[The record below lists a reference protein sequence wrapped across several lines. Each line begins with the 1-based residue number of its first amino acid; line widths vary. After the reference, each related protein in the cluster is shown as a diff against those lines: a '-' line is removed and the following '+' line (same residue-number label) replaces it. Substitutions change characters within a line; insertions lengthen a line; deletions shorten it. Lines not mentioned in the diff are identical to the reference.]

1 MSLFGATTTF
11 KKDPARARVE
21 EEKMAEKAKK
31 QDTETVSSGIG
42 AVLERHLDTITGP
55 ATNDGSE
62 KNSERSNLEKMERE
76 LHGDSEYERL
86 REEEKREEFEYGLH
100 KARIEDDFRR
110 AEDSQA
116 TPGEDTGQLPSD
128 INDMRAY
135 SDLPG
140 KTGVTGITRYG
151 SDDSS
156 DLLPPPTTSYGGSEI
171 SFPSR
176 TPRERVTTPLQ
187 STNYEGSL
195 MGLPLSA
202 LNELTEDAFP
212 TPRASAGI
220 IARRY
225 IQSEENTTQ
234 HAEEEGGMEETL
246 KVYTPIP
253 RKFELSDS
261 TDNEDDMMTEVEW
274 RDESPYMTP
283 TKKGKKRNKGMG
295 VRRPKTP
302 EQPIL
307 NMLHTPGRRKLDS
320 DWAKPAELL
329 TNENGPVNLEAFVG
343 EYLSNTN
350 GLRDFMA
357 THQLHDERYDE
368 WCLKQA
374 EFMAARQNHTDA
386 AVGSTQKIAQ
396 NILTELELERE
407 YARERAE
414 KLDERLSKIEK
425 KLAKIAPVN
434 MAKTIENALSGCMD
448 RMIDQLTDRVVKRF
462 EDAAEEDRKKGEIRR
477 GKQVE
482 ATPENGQDMSD
493 VEFEPGATFSVEE
506 NEKVA
511 RVLEQMEVEEQ
522 QLEASKHA
530 PVIPPGEKR
539 QEWPRFTPSGQVMI
553 AKSPIVPAVPEQKK
567 KEEKKPEVK
576 ETPKGPKAGEKKKP
590 EVKKPAQQQPA
601 KKPEAKKKE
610 TWAQRAA
617 TPPPPKKQPE
627 QRQQQQQSGQQ
638 LKKKGDGF
646 VEVKRGKKQE
656 EMKPVPPGQNSM
668 EKRRV
673 TFKRDNG
680 LPLSQKKDLHISSEV
695 NRALFEAK
703 VPHCVRIQGVTRN
716 TRGCLS
722 TITTPAATAGMLI
735 RYQEIVIK
743 AARKVDA
750 GIVDIEMN
758 ELWERVK
765 MHGVNFD
772 RYLGKKTG
780 GGLEKLRQE
789 LLAENEGV
797 VLPLTITW
805 IGGPKDVQK
814 KKAEGKKASSVVF
827 AVKGSKMA
835 EKVLKGGF
843 RAAGVKY
850 DVEKFVNAGPDSF
863 CGVCSRWGHVDAKCG
878 SLKMPACMLCA
889 GRHLTKDH
897 KCNVVGCKANAG
909 QNCAHNVDKCVNC
922 KGNHITKANCCVKK
936 QEAIKVAR
944 EERRTWKEREGERR
958 NIITDQQ
965 KMPDQTE
972 DGGPS
977 TADAEEK
984 DQNEEQN
991 DKKLEVQV
999 ESTQETEGQ
1008 SSNAGTQETLMKSW

>member
-1 MSLFGATTTF
+1 MSLFGA
-11 KKDPARARVE
+11 KKQLNLKESLKKAKE
-21 EEKMAEKAKK
+21 NLEEKMSSA
-31 QDTETVSSGIG
+31 QSTVTTTTSSGIG
-42 AVLERHLDTITGP
+42 AILEQQNEQVIGSLPTDPDGT
-55 ATNDGSE
+55 ATTSE
-62 KNSERSNLEKMERE
+62 IA
-76 LHGDSEYERL
+76 
-86 REEEKREEFEYGLH
+86 REELGDYLGVQPAAVTLTREQYNQGVRIHNAEVRAEGHPSQVIEPIWRENSVIDEYGN
-100 KARIEDDFRR
+100 RR
-110 AEDSQA
+110 KHDVHTVS
-116 TPGEDTGQLPSD
+116 
-128 INDMRAY
+128 
-135 SDLPG
+135 
-140 KTGVTGITRYG
+140 

-156 DLLPPPTTSYGGSEI
+156 ELSPPPTTSYGGSEI
-171 SFPSR
+171 SFPSQ
-176 TPRERVTTPLQ
+176 TPRERVQSPLP

-195 MGLPLSA
+195 MGLPPSA
-202 LNELTEDAFP
+202 LNTLLEDPFSV
-212 TPRASAGI
+212 PRASAGI

-225 IQSEENTTQ
+225 IQSEENTSQ
-234 HAEEEGGMEETL
+234 NAEEEGGMEETR

-253 RKFELSDS
+253 RKFEVSDS
-261 TDNEDDMMTEVEW
+261 SDNEEDMMTEVEW

-283 TKKGKKRNKGMG
+283 TKKGKKRNKGKG
-295 VRRPKTP
+295 VKRPATP
-302 EQPIL
+302 DQPIP
-307 NMLHTPGRRKLDS
+307 NMPQTPSRRKLEA
-320 DWAKPAELL
+320 DWAKPADSL
-329 TNENGPVNLEAFVG
+329 TNENGPVNLEAFIG
-343 EYLSNTN
+343 EYLRNTN

-357 THQLHDERYDE
+357 MNQLHDERYDE

-386 AVGSTQKIAQ
+386 AVMSARKIAQ
-396 NILTELELERE
+396 NVQTEVELERDV
-407 YARERAE
+407 AQKRAE
-414 KLDERLSKIEK
+414 KLDERLGKMEK

-434 MAKTIENALSGCMD
+434 MAKTIENALMECMEKL
-448 RMIDQLTDRVVKRF
+448 IDQLTDRVVKRF
-462 EDAAEEDRKKGEIRR
+462 EDAAEESRRKDEIRR

-482 ATPENGQDMSD
+482 ATPEEEEMSD
-493 VEFEPGATFSVEE
+493 IEFEPGATFSEEE
-506 NEKVA
+506 NEKVE
-511 RVLEQMEVEEQ
+511 RVIRAEMEVDEQRLEQ
-522 QLEASKHA
+522 SKHA
-530 PVIPPGEKR
+530 PVIPPGGVS
-539 QEWPRFTPSGQVMI
+539 QEFPRLEVGQVTI
-553 AKSPIVPAVPEQKK
+553 LKKKVVVPVVPQQKK
-567 KEEKKPEVK
+567 KEVKKPEVQVV
-576 ETPKGPKAGEKKKP
+576 PKGPKAGTKKP
-590 EVKKPAQQQPA
+590 EVTKPEQQKPA
-601 KKPEAKKKE
+601 KKPEEKKKD

-617 TPPPPKKQPE
+617 APPPQKKQPE

-638 LKKKGDGF
+638 QKKKGDGF
-646 VEVKRGKKQE
+646 TEVKRQQKKE

-680 LPLSQKKDLHISSEV
+680 LPLSQKKDLDISSEV

-703 VPHCVRIQGVTRN
+703 VPYFVRIQGVTKN

-722 TITTPAATAGMLI
+722 TITTPAATAEMLI
-735 RYQEIVIK
+735 RYREIVIK

-750 GIVDIEMN
+750 GIVDIETN

-789 LLAENEGV
+789 LQAENEGV
-797 VLPLTITW
+797 VLPLAINW

-835 EKVLKGGF
+835 EKVLKGGL
-843 RAAGVKY
+843 RAAGIKY

-909 QNCAHNVDKCVNC
+909 QNCTHNVDKCVNC
-922 KGNHITKANCCVKK
+922 KGNHIAKANCCIKK
-936 QEAIKVAR
+936 QEAIKVAK

-958 NIITDQQ
+958 NVTTDQQ
-965 KMPDQTE
+965 EKPDCTE

-977 TADAEEK
+977 TAEAEK
-984 DQNEEQN
+984 KAQN
-991 DKKLEVQV
+991 DEQIGKKLEVQV
-999 ESTQETEGQ
+999 AMTQETEGE
-1008 SSNAGTQETLMKSW
+1008 SSNAGTQETPMKLW

>member
-1 MSLFGATTTF
+1 MSLFGVKKQLNLKESLKKAKENLEGKVSSAQSTTTSI
-11 KKDPARARVE
+11 
-21 EEKMAEKAKK
+21 
-31 QDTETVSSGIG
+31 SSGIG
-42 AVLERHLDTITGP
+42 AILEQQLDKITGP
-55 ATNDGSE
+55 LSQDGTVV
-62 KNSERSNLEKMERE
+62 ERDDLEKMERE

-86 REEEKREEFEYGLH
+86 RNEEKKQEFEAGLRY
-100 KARIEDDFRR
+100 ARVEDEERR
-110 AEDSQA
+110 REDSQA
-116 TPGEDTGQLPSD
+116 TSRVGTGQLPSD
-128 INDMRAY
+128 LDDMREY
-135 SDLPG
+135 SDLTE
-140 KTGVTGITRYG
+140 KTGVTGITRYADDG
-151 SDDSS
+151 SSELS
-156 DLLPPPTTSYGGSEI
+156 TPPPTTNYGGSEI
-171 SFPSR
+171 SFPSQ
-176 TPRERVTTPLQ
+176 TPRERVQSPLP

-195 MGLPLSA
+195 AGLPLSA
-202 LNELTEDAFP
+202 LNELTEDPFS
-212 TPRASAGI
+212 TPKASAGI

-225 IQSEENTTQ
+225 IQSEENASQ
-234 HAEEEGGMEETL
+234 YAEEEGGMEETR
-246 KVYTPIP
+246 KVHTPIP

-261 TDNEDDMMTEVEW
+261 SDNEDDMMTEVEW

-283 TKKGKKRNKGMG
+283 TKKGKKRNKGKG
-295 VRRPKTP
+295 VRRPETP
-302 EQPIL
+302 DQPIP
-307 NMLHTPGRRKLDS
+307 NMPQTPSRKRLEA
-320 DWAKPAELL
+320 DWAKPAESL
-329 TNENGPVNLEAFVG
+329 TNENGPVNLEAFIG
-343 EYLSNTN
+343 EYLRNTN

-357 THQLHDERYDE
+357 TNQLHDERYDE

-386 AVGSTQKIAQ
+386 GVTSNRRTSEKILAEV
-396 NILTELELERE
+396 ELSRE
-407 YARERAE
+407 YEEERAE
-414 KLDERLSKIEK
+414 KLDQRLEKIERK
-425 KLAKIAPVN
+425 VAKLAPVN
-434 MAKTIENALSGCMD
+434 MAKTIENAMSACMD
-448 RMIDQLTDRVVKRF
+448 KLVDQLTDRVVKRF
-462 EDAAEEDRKKGEIRR
+462 EDVAEESRKKDEIRR

-482 ATPENGQDMSD
+482 ATPEEEEMSEI
-493 VEFEPGATFSVEE
+493 EFEPGATFSAEE
-506 NEKVA
+506 SEKVEKVIRA
-511 RVLEQMEVEEQ
+511 EMEVDEQRLEQ
-522 QLEASKHA
+522 SKHA
-530 PVIPPGEKR
+530 PVIPPGGVR
-539 QEWPRFTPSGQVMI
+539 QEVSRLEVGSVTI
-553 AKSPIVPAVPEQKK
+553 LKKKSVAPVVPQQKK
-567 KEEKKPEVK
+567 KEGKKPEV
-576 ETPKGPKAGEKKKP
+576 EAVPKGPKAGTKKP

-601 KKPEAKKKE
+601 KKPEEKKKE

-617 TPPPPKKQPE
+617 APPPKKQPE

-638 LKKKGDGF
+638 QKKRGDGF
-646 VEVKRGKKQE
+646 VEVKRQQKKE

-680 LPLSQKKDLHISSEV
+680 LPLSQKKDLDISSEV

-703 VPHCVRIQGVTRN
+703 VPHFVRIQGVTKN

-722 TITTPAATAGMLI
+722 TVTTPAATAEMLI
-735 RYQEIVIK
+735 RYREIVIK

-750 GIVDIEMN
+750 GIVDIETN

-789 LLAENEGV
+789 LQAENEGV
-797 VLPLTITW
+797 VLPLAINW

-835 EKVLKGGF
+835 EKVLKGGL

-878 SLKMPACMLCA
+878 SLKMPVCMLCA

-922 KGNHITKANCCVKK
+922 KGNHIAKANCCVKK

-944 EERRTWKEREGERR
+944 EERRTWKEREGECR
-958 NIITDQQ
+958 NITTDQQ
-965 KMPDQTE
+965 KEPDTTE

-977 TADAEEK
+977 TADAEK
-984 DQNEEQN
+984 KAQN
-991 DKKLEVQV
+991 DERIEKEPEVQV
-999 ESTQETEGQ
+999 VATQETEGE
-1008 SSNAGTQETLMKSW
+1008 SSNAGTQETPMKSW

>member
-11 KKDPARARVE
+11 KRAVARARAE

-31 QDTETVSSGIG
+31 QDTESVSSGIG
-42 AVLERHLDTITGP
+42 AVLERHLDMITGP
-55 ATNDGSE
+55 ATNDRSE
-62 KNSERSNLEKMERE
+62 KNSERSNLEQMERE
-76 LHGDSEYERL
+76 LHGDSEYEKL

-100 KARIEDDFRR
+100 KARIEDDLRR

-116 TPGEDTGQLPSD
+116 TSREDTGQLPSD

-135 SDLPG
+135 SDLTG

-156 DLLPPPTTSYGGSEI
+156 ELSPPPTTNYGGSEI
-171 SFPSR
+171 SFPLQ
-176 TPRERVTTPLQ
+176 TPRERVATPLP

-195 MGLPLSA
+195 MSLPPSA
-202 LNELTEDAFP
+202 LPEDPFS

-234 HAEEEGGMEETL
+234 DAEEEGGMEETL

-261 TDNEDDMMTEVEW
+261 SDNEDDMMTEVEW

-283 TKKGKKRNKGMG
+283 TKKGKKRNKGKG
-295 VRRPKTP
+295 VRRPETP
-302 EQPIL
+302 EQPIP
-307 NMLHTPGRRKLDS
+307 NMPQTPGRRKLDF

-343 EYLSNTN
+343 EYLRNTN
-350 GLRDFMA
+350 GLRDFMV
-357 THQLHDERYDE
+357 TNQLHDERYDE

-386 AVGSTQKIAQ
+386 AVGSTRKIAQ
-396 NILTELELERE
+396 NILSEVELERK
-407 YARERAE
+407 YAEERAE

-434 MAKTIENALSGCMD
+434 MAKTIENALSGCMEK
-448 RMIDQLTDRVVKRF
+448 MIDQLTDMVVKRF
-462 EDAAEEDRKKGEIRR
+462 EDAAEEDRKKNEIRR

-482 ATPENGQDMSD
+482 ATPEDKEMSD
-493 VEFEPGATFSVEE
+493 IEFEPGATFSVEE
-506 NEKVA
+506 DEKVA
-511 RVLEQMEVEEQ
+511 RVLEQMEVDEQ
-522 QLEASKHA
+522 ELEASKYA
-530 PVIPPGEKR
+530 SVISSGEKR
-539 QEWPRFTPSGQVMI
+539 QEWPRFTPSGQVTI
-553 AKSPIVPAVPEQKK
+553 AKRPVVPVVPEQKM
-567 KEEKKPEVK
+567 K
-576 ETPKGPKAGEKKKP
+576 ETPKGPKAGEKKTP
-590 EVKKPAQQQPA
+590 EVKKPVQQQPA
-601 KKPEAKKKE
+601 KKPEEKKKE

-617 TPPPPKKQPE
+617 APPPPKKQPE

-638 LKKKGDGF
+638 QKKKGDGF

-680 LPLSQKKDLHISSEV
+680 LPLSQKKDLDISSEV

-703 VPHCVRIQGVTRN
+703 VPYFVRIQGVTKN

-722 TITTPAATAGMLI
+722 TITTPAATAEMLI
-735 RYQEIVIK
+735 RYREIVIK
-743 AARKVDA
+743 AARKVDV
-750 GIVDIEMN
+750 GIVDIETN

-789 LLAENEGV
+789 LQAENEGV
-797 VLPLTITW
+797 VLPLAINW

-835 EKVLKGGF
+835 EKVLKGGL

-863 CGVCSRWGHVDAKCG
+863 CGVCSRWGHVDVKCG
-878 SLKMPACMLCA
+878 SLKMPACMLCV

-909 QNCAHNVDKCVNC
+909 QNCTHNVDKCVNC
-922 KGNHITKANCCVKK
+922 KGNHIAKANCCVKK
-936 QEAIKVAR
+936 QEAIKVAT
-944 EERRTWKEREGERR
+944 EERRTWKEREGECR
-958 NIITDQQ
+958 NITTDQQ
-965 KMPDQTE
+965 KKPDQTE

-977 TADAEEK
+977 TADAEKK
-984 DQNEEQN
+984 DQNDEQN
-991 DKKLEVQV
+991 DKEPEVQV

-1008 SSNAGTQETLMKSW
+1008 SSNAGTQETPVKSW